1 MSENYVLIAD
11 SPDLQSKFAHTTQ
24 KKQADH
30 RKGENN
36 LDRFNIRTASGS
48 VSLCKIVSV
57 PSAGYGKGTAKVI
70 TGYNADGTPVLAEEE
85 TPVFIPRI

>member
-1 MSENYVLIAD
+1 MADRITLIAD
-11 SPDLQSKFAHTTQ
+11 SPNLQSALAGGLKVAKFIP
-24 KKQADH
+24 KKG
-30 RKGENN
+30 KNT
-36 LDRFNIRTASGS
+36 LDDFYLRGGGCS